1 MKIERTHLKL
11 YVKDNKYIYK
21 KFNTIDKSFF
31 IFNCSINNRE
41 IERAWKKSFI
51 NEYKH
56 TEGSIDYK
64 NCMIIQEENFLE
76 KIKSVNS

>member
-11 YVKDNKYIYK
+11 YVTDNKYAYK
-21 KFNTIDKSFF
+21 KFNIIDKFF
-31 IFNCSINNRE
+31 LFSIALK
-41 IERAWKKSFI
+41 ILDKLKSLEKSCI

-76 KIKSVNS
+76 TIKSIES

>member
-1 MKIERTHLKL
+1 MYIKNLILLISLFLFSIALKILEELKKL
-11 YVKDNKYIYK
+11 G
-21 KFNTIDKSFF
+21 KS
-31 IFNCSINNRE
+31 C
-41 IERAWKKSFI
+41 I

-76 KIKSVNS
+76 TIKSIES

>member
-1 MKIERTHLKL
+1 MYIKNLILLISLFLFSIALKISEKLKEL
-11 YVKDNKYIYK
+11 G
-21 KFNTIDKSFF
+21 
-31 IFNCSINNRE
+31 
-41 IERAWKKSFI
+41 KKSCI

-76 KIKSVNS
+76 TIKSIES

>member
-1 MKIERTHLKL
+1 M
-11 YVKDNKYIYK
+11 YIK
-21 KFNTIDKSFF
+21 NLILLISLFF
-31 IFNCSINNRE
+31 ILNFSKNIRG
-41 IERAWKKSFI
+41 IEKAWKKSCI

-76 KIKSVNS
+76 TIKSIES

>member
-11 YVKDNKYIYK
+11 YVTDNKYVYK
-21 KFNTIDKSFF
+21 KFNIIDKSLN
-31 IFNCSINNRE
+31 IRE
-41 IERAWKKSFI
+41 IERAWKKSCI

-76 KIKSVNS
+76 TIKSIES

>member
-1 MKIERTHLKL
+1 M
-11 YVKDNKYIYK
+11 YIK
-21 KFNTIDKSFF
+21 NLILLISLFF
-31 IFNCSINNRE
+31 ILNCSKNIRE
-41 IERAWKKSFI
+41 IERAWKKSCI

-76 KIKSVNS
+76 TIKSIES

>member
-1 MKIERTHLKL
+1 M
-11 YVKDNKYIYK
+11 
-21 KFNTIDKSFF
+21 FFF
-31 IFNCSINNRE
+31 IFSCSKNIRE
-41 IERAWKKSFI
+41 IERAWKKSCI

-56 TEGSIDYK
+56 TEGSLDYK

>member
-1 MKIERTHLKL
+1 MFIKNLILSISL
-11 YVKDNKYIYK
+11 
-21 KFNTIDKSFF
+21 FF
-31 IFNCSINNRE
+31 IFSCSKNIRE
-41 IERAWKKSFI
+41 IERAWKKSCI

-76 KIKSVNS
+76 TIKSIES